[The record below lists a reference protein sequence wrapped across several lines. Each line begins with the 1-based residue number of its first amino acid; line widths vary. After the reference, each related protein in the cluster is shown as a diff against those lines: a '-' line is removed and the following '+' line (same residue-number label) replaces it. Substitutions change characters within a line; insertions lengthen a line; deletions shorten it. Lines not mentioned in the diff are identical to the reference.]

1 MARWVTVVVGQTSH
15 NHGHSRVVESDDR
28 DGMNQYC
35 TARRGSRSPDAD
47 PPGAFA
53 PGAVACIAPPGAGR
67 RGKDP
72 CSRTPKWQ
80 AAPWHP
86 HRCTHDDP
94 AMLLLDDVAKS
105 FYDRGR
111 GEVRAVDGISV
122 ELTGGVCAL
131 IGANGAGKSTLL
143 RLITTLLMPDRGRVL
158 VAGQDTRHHAEA
170 IRQRLAYLSSTT
182 RMYQRL
188 TGRELLR
195 YVGGFFALRGAALD
209 QRIAEVGETFSLAQF
224 LDQRIEGLSTGQ
236 LQRINLARTLLPDPD
251 LLVLDEP
258 TTGLDVLA
266 ARALVDAVLAARRP
280 GRLILI
286 ATHVL
291 REVEICADR
300 LLLLRRG
307 RVVFD
312 GAPAD
317 LGSGTRFEAAVHER
331 LHEVPAT
338 SDGSPVA
345 APVDTNP

>member
-1 MARWVTVVVGQTSH
+1 MLRL
-15 NHGHSRVVESDDR
+15 
-28 DGMNQYC
+28 
-35 TARRGSRSPDAD
+35 DA
-47 PPGAFA
+47 
-53 PGAVACIAPPGAGR
+53 
-67 RGKDP
+67 
-72 CSRTPKWQ
+72 
-80 AAPWHP
+80 
-86 HRCTHDDP
+86 
-94 AMLLLDDVAKS
+94 VAKS
-105 FYDRGR
+105 FYDKGR

-143 RLITTLLMPDRGRVL
+143 RLITTLLMPDRGHVL
-158 VAGQDTRHHAEA
+158 VDGLDTRTHAEA
-170 IRQRLAYLSSTT
+170 IRRRLAYLSSTT

-195 YVGGFFALRGAALD
+195 YVGGFFDLGGPALD
-209 QRIAEVGETFSLAQF
+209 RRIAEVTDTFNLVQF

-236 LQRINLARTLLPDPD
+236 LQRINLARTLLPDPA

-266 ARALVDAVLAARRP
+266 ARSLVDAVLAARRP

-291 REVEICADR
+291 REVEVCADR

-307 RVVFD
+307 QVVFD

-317 LGSGTRFEAAVHER
+317 LGTGTQFETAVHQRLAEDSPTTTAVQQPLAAV
-331 LHEVPAT
+331 
-338 SDGSPVA
+338 PVA
-345 APVDTNP
+345 DADAPRDTTP

>member
-1 MARWVTVVVGQTSH
+1 
-15 NHGHSRVVESDDR
+15 
-28 DGMNQYC
+28 
-35 TARRGSRSPDAD
+35 
-47 PPGAFA
+47 
-53 PGAVACIAPPGAGR
+53 
-67 RGKDP
+67 
-72 CSRTPKWQ
+72 
-80 AAPWHP
+80 
-86 HRCTHDDP
+86 
-94 AMLLLDDVAKS
+94 MLLLDDVAKS

-111 GEVRAVDGISV
+111 GEVRAVDGITV
-122 ELTGGVCAL
+122 ELAGGVCAL

-158 VAGQDTRHHAEA
+158 VGGRDTRTDAEA
-170 IRQRLAYLSSTT
+170 IRRRLAYLSSTT

-195 YVGGFFALRGAALD
+195 YVGGFFDLNGATLAR
-209 QRIAEVGETFSLAQF
+209 RIAEVVETFTLEQF

-266 ARALVDAVLAARRP
+266 ARSLVDAVLAARRP

-291 REVEICADR
+291 REVELCADR

-312 GAPAD
+312 GAPGD
-317 LGSGTRFEAAVHER
+317 LGSGTQFEAAVHER
-331 LHEVPAT
+331 LHESPLPAAA
-338 SDGSPVA
+338 SPTGTPPAAVA
-345 APVDTNP
+345 PLDTTL

>member
-1 MARWVTVVVGQTSH
+1 
-15 NHGHSRVVESDDR
+15 
-28 DGMNQYC
+28 
-35 TARRGSRSPDAD
+35 
-47 PPGAFA
+47 
-53 PGAVACIAPPGAGR
+53 
-67 RGKDP
+67 
-72 CSRTPKWQ
+72 
-80 AAPWHP
+80 
-86 HRCTHDDP
+86 
-94 AMLLLDDVAKS
+94 MLLLDDVAKS

-111 GEVRAVDGISV
+111 GEVRAVDGITV
-122 ELTGGVCAL
+122 ELAGGVCAL

-158 VAGQDTRHHAEA
+158 VGGRDTRTDAEA
-170 IRQRLAYLSSTT
+170 IRRRLAYLSSTT

-195 YVGGFFALRGAALD
+195 YVGGFFDLEGATLD
-209 QRIAEVGETFSLAQF
+209 RRIAEVVDTFTLAQF

-266 ARALVDAVLAARRP
+266 ARSLVDAVLAARRP

-291 REVEICADR
+291 REVEVCADR

-312 GAPAD
+312 GAPSE
-317 LGSGTRFEAAVHER
+317 LGSGTQFEAAVHER
-331 LHEVPAT
+331 LHESPPAAATSAAPSPTGTPPAT
-338 SDGSPVA
+338 VA
-345 APVDTNP
+345 PQDNPL

>member
-1 MARWVTVVVGQTSH
+1 
-15 NHGHSRVVESDDR
+15 
-28 DGMNQYC
+28 
-35 TARRGSRSPDAD
+35 
-47 PPGAFA
+47 
-53 PGAVACIAPPGAGR
+53 
-67 RGKDP
+67 
-72 CSRTPKWQ
+72 
-80 AAPWHP
+80 
-86 HRCTHDDP
+86 
-94 AMLLLDDVAKS
+94 MLVLDTVAKS

-158 VAGQDTRHHAEA
+158 IEGLDTRQHADA
-170 IRQRLAYLSSTT
+170 IRRRLAYLSSTT

-195 YVGGFFALRGAALD
+195 YVGGFFALSGNVLD
-209 QRIAEVGETFSLAQF
+209 QRIADVTETFSLAQF

-236 LQRINLARTLLPDPD
+236 LQRINLARTLLPDPS

-291 REVEICADR
+291 REVEVCADR

-312 GAPAD
+312 GEPAA
-317 LGSGTRFEAAVHER
+317 LGTGVEFEAAVHRR
-331 LHEVPAT
+331 LQDDLAADT
-338 SDGSPVA
+338 A
-345 APVDTNP
+345 APPMSPGAPEPTAPLTALPASDTPP

>member
-1 MARWVTVVVGQTSH
+1 MLRL
-15 NHGHSRVVESDDR
+15 
-28 DGMNQYC
+28 DG
-35 TARRGSRSPDAD
+35 
-47 PPGAFA
+47 
-53 PGAVACIAPPGAGR
+53 
-67 RGKDP
+67 
-72 CSRTPKWQ
+72 
-80 AAPWHP
+80 
-86 HRCTHDDP
+86 
-94 AMLLLDDVAKS
+94 VAKS

-111 GEVRAVDGISV
+111 GEVRAVDGITV

-158 VAGQDTRHHAEA
+158 VDGLDTRSEAEA
-170 IRQRLAYLSSTT
+170 IRRRLAYLSSTT

-195 YVGGFFALRGAALD
+195 YVGGFFDLTGTALER
-209 QRIAEVGETFSLAQF
+209 RISEVVATFSLTQF

-266 ARALVDAVLAARRP
+266 ARSLVDAVLAARRP

-291 REVEICADR
+291 REVELCADR

-307 RVVFD
+307 QVVFD

-317 LGSGTRFEAAVHER
+317 LGTGTQFESAVHER
-331 LHEVPAT
+331 LRDDQP
-338 SDGSPVA
+338 SPTVQPTAAPIVA
-345 APVDTNP
+345 ASPTEPPADATP

>member
-1 MARWVTVVVGQTSH
+1 MLRL
-15 NHGHSRVVESDDR
+15 
-28 DGMNQYC
+28 
-35 TARRGSRSPDAD
+35 DA
-47 PPGAFA
+47 
-53 PGAVACIAPPGAGR
+53 
-67 RGKDP
+67 
-72 CSRTPKWQ
+72 
-80 AAPWHP
+80 
-86 HRCTHDDP
+86 
-94 AMLLLDDVAKS
+94 VAKS

-143 RLITTLLMPDRGRVL
+143 RLITTLLMPDRGQVL
-158 VAGQDTRHHAEA
+158 VDGLDTRTHAEA
-170 IRQRLAYLSSTT
+170 IRRRLAYLSSTT

-195 YVGGFFALRGAALD
+195 YVGGFFDLSGAALD
-209 QRIAEVGETFSLAQF
+209 QRIAEVTETFNLAQF

-236 LQRINLARTLLPDPD
+236 LQRINLARTLLPDPA

-266 ARALVDAVLAARRP
+266 ARSLVDAVLAARRP

-291 REVEICADR
+291 REVEVCADR

-307 RVVFD
+307 QVVFD

-317 LGSGTRFEAAVHER
+317 LGTGTSFEAAVHQR
-331 LHEVPAT
+331 LADDAPA
-338 SDGSPVA
+338 SAA
-345 APVDTNP
+345 APLPADAPPGAATPLDANL

>member
-1 MARWVTVVVGQTSH
+1 MLRRELVLYGEVRPPFARVG
-15 NHGHSRVVESDDR
+15 
-28 DGMNQYC
+28 
-35 TARRGSRSPDAD
+35 RSP
-47 PPGAFA
+47 PGTLTQWA
-53 PGAVACIAPPGAGR
+53 
-67 RGKDP
+67 
-72 CSRTPKWQ
+72 
-80 AAPWHP
+80 
-86 HRCTHDDP
+86 HDSP
-94 AMLLLDDVAKS
+94 VMLHLDGVGKS

-122 ELTGGVCAL
+122 ELASGVCAL

-158 VAGQDTRHHAEA
+158 VDGLDTRSQAEA
-170 IRQRLAYLSSTT
+170 IRRRLAYLSSTT

-195 YVGGFFALRGAALD
+195 YVGGFFDLQGATLD
-209 QRIAEVGETFSLAQF
+209 RRIAEVSETFSLGQF

-291 REVEICADR
+291 REVELCADR
-300 LLLLRRG
+300 VLLLRRG
-307 RVVFD
+307 QVVFD
-312 GAPAD
+312 GAPAE
-317 LGSGTRFEAAVHER
+317 LGTGTQFETAVHER
-331 LHEVPAT
+331 LHEVPPLT
-338 SDGSPVA
+338 VLPTTP
-345 APVDTNP
+345 APLAEELPPADAPLDTTP